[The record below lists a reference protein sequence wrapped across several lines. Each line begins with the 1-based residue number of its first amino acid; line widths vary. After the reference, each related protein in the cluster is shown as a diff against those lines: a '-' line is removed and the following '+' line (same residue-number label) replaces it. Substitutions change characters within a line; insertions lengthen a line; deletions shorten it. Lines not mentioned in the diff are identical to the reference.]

1 MTRIHP
7 KFVYKSCTTDRSIFD
22 PKWLIK
28 SSLRQQSYGLL
39 SRDLTP
45 NFMISDK
52 HYTKQYRTLFGPYF
66 HLPTLAMPGEG
77 TLEYKC
83 AVGRMIALR
92 GDDVPNAKA
101 RSLRLAANQGTLGRR
116 FRNILFRYK
125 EHYESHII
133 RGDSEATYTEWL
145 LATHPKKKLRMKTDA
160 EFLKFEG
167 KPRTMTHVSYKL
179 KNYEL
184 LADGKKRAI
193 ADLGSENTQDSA
205 HDIPS
210 IKSAMSYPFVHNNLT
225 SEYVKTAT
233 HDNLSRVLG
242 SLLNTERGKIY
253 FVYSSDDSCVGAG
266 CKDGPV
272 YFNGDVRA
280 CDGSH
285 RTAFFNLIE
294 QFLTIT
300 DGLDNAHATS
310 VRRAMEYLKLPLVM
324 RNPEEYREKVTYV
337 FSTMRLYS
345 GSSLTTTIN
354 NFANLFI
361 SFALERRAPDPSKMT
376 KEQFK
381 HAYLMAGEDVGY
393 LLKVDSCDF
402 PEDLMF
408 LKHFPS
414 VVDGVVVPVVA
425 LGTWVRGF
433 GTFVGDLPG
442 KTSDG
447 IINRAKAFVN
457 DVVVSRD
464 NWGNHA
470 LRDSFQ
476 HLRCNHTVV
485 MTGNAYREALTSRS
499 IGSTNIRVP
508 DESLLRRYRIS
519 SCELENL
526 CSRISSSDVGTVICD
541 KTAHVMYIKDYG

>member
-1 MTRIHP
+1 MRIYP
-7 KFVYKSCTTDRSIFD
+7 KFVPKSCTTDRSIFD
-22 PKWLIK
+22 PKWLIR
-28 SSLRQQSYGLL
+28 SSARQQANGLL
-39 SRDLTP
+39 SHDLTP
-45 NFMISDK
+45 NFVISEK

-92 GDDVPNAKA
+92 GDEAPNAKA
-101 RSLRLAANQGTLGRR
+101 RSLRLAANQCTLRRR
-116 FRNILFRYK
+116 FRNVLHRYK
-125 EHYESHII
+125 EHFESHII
-133 RGDSEATYTEWL
+133 RGDPEDTYTEWL
-145 LATHPKKKLRMKTDA
+145 LAPHIKRKLRMRTDA
-160 EFLKFEG
+160 EFLKFAG

-184 LADGKKRAI
+184 LPDGKKRAI

-205 HDIPS
+205 HDMPS
-210 IKSAMSYPFVHNNLT
+210 IKAAMSHPFVHNNLT
-225 SEYVKTAT
+225 SEYVKTAS
-233 HDNLSRVLG
+233 HENLSRVLG
-242 SLLNTERGKIY
+242 GLLNAEHGKIY

-266 CKDGPV
+266 CKDGTV

-285 RTAFFNLIE
+285 RTAFFNLVE
-294 QFLTIT
+294 QFLTVT
-300 DGLDNAHATS
+300 DGLNNAHAAS
-310 VRRAMEYLKLPLVM
+310 VRRAMSYLKLPLVM
-324 RNPEEYREKVTYV
+324 RNPEVYREKVTYV
-337 FSTMRLYS
+337 FNTMRLYS
-345 GSSLTTTIN
+345 GSSLTTTMN

-376 KEQFK
+376 KAEFK

-393 LLKVDSCDF
+393 LLKVDACEF

-414 VVDGVVVPVVA
+414 VIDGTVVPVVA
-425 LGTWVRGF
+425 LGSWVRGF

-442 KTSDG
+442 RKTDG
-447 IINRAKAFVN
+447 IRKRAKAFVN

-464 NWGNHA
+464 NWGNHS

-476 HLRCNHTVV
+476 HLRCNHSVV

-499 IGSTNIRVP
+499 IGSTNIRIP
-508 DESLLRRYRIS
+508 DESLQRRYRIS
-519 SCELENL
+519 SSELQHL
-526 CSRISSSDVGTVICD
+526 CSLIRTADVGTVICD
-541 KTAHVMYIKDYG
+541 STAHAMYIKDYG

>member
-1 MTRIHP
+1 
-7 KFVYKSCTTDRSIFD
+7 
-22 PKWLIK
+22 
-28 SSLRQQSYGLL
+28 
-39 SRDLTP
+39 
-45 NFMISDK
+45 
-52 HYTKQYRTLFGPYF
+52 
-66 HLPTLAMPGEG
+66 MPGAG

-92 GDDVPNAKA
+92 GDDGPNAKA
-101 RSLRLAANQGTLGRR
+101 RSQRLAANQSTLLRR
-116 FRNILFRYK
+116 YRNILHRYK
-125 EHYESHII
+125 EHFESHII
-133 RGDSEATYTEWL
+133 RGDPEATYTEWL

-160 EFLKFEG
+160 EFLKFTG

-193 ADLGSENTQDSA
+193 GDLGAENTQDSA

-210 IKSAMSYPFVHNNLT
+210 IKTAMSHPFVHNNLT
-225 SEYVKTAT
+225 TEYVKTAS
-233 HDNLSRVLG
+233 HENLTRVLG
-242 SLLNTERGKIY
+242 GLLNTEPNQIY
-253 FVYSSDDSCVGAG
+253 FVFSSDDSCVGAG
-266 CKDGPV
+266 CKDGSV

-294 QFLTIT
+294 QFLTLT

-324 RNPEEYREKVTYV
+324 RNPEEYREKVTYI
-337 FSTMRLYS
+337 FNTMRLYS
-345 GSSLTTTIN
+345 GSTLTTTIN

-361 SFALERRAPDPSKMT
+361 SFALERRAPNPSNMT

-381 HAYLMAGEDVGY
+381 HAYIMAGEDVGY
-393 LLKVDSCDF
+393 LLKVDSCEF

-414 VVDGVVVPVVA
+414 VVDGIVVPVVA
-425 LGTWVRGF
+425 LGTWIRGF

-442 KTSDG
+442 KQSDG

-464 NWGNHA
+464 NWGNHKI
-470 LRDSFQ
+470 RDSFQ
-476 HLRCNHTVV
+476 HLRCHHTVV

-499 IGSTNIRVP
+499 IGRTNIRVS
-508 DESLLRRYRIS
+508 DESILRRYRIS
-519 SCELENL
+519 NSELDEL
-526 CSRISSSDVGTVICD
+526 CSLISASNVGTVICD
-541 KTAHVMYIKDYG
+541 RTAHKMYMKDYG